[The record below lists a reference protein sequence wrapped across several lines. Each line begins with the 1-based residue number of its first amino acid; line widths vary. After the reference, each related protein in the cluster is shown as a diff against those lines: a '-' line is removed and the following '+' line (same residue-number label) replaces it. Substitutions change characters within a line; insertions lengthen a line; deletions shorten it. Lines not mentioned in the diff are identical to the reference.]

1 MRTTSIRAA
10 AEKVKEGE
18 PMENWE
24 KTLELLRRQGWEYAY
39 ARFIDL
45 EAQEELFWVNI
56 KRGDQ
61 NLTSL
66 WPTLEEAALNLNQ
79 FLIAAMV

>member
-1 MRTTSIRAA
+1 M
-10 AEKVKEGE
+10 G
-18 PMENWE
+18 NWE
-24 KTLELLRRQGWEYAY
+24 KTLELLRRQGWEYTY
-39 ARFIDL
+39 AKFIDL
-45 EAQEELFWVNI
+45 EAQVELYWVSI

-79 FLIAAMV
+79 FLVAAMA